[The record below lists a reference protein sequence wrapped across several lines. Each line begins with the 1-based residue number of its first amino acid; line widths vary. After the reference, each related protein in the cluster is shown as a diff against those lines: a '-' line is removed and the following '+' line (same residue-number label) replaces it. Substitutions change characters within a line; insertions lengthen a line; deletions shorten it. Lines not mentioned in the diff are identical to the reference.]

1 MSKIDNNGIVYN
13 QKYWLAFLYSLFAYF
28 LFDVCWQYVWENNKL
43 FQVFQGLSCLALI
56 FFYIKLKKRLV
67 LKGFALLFYLL
78 YVSICFVTLLRWPF
92 TPMQIPEKFLLLS
105 NSYMW
110 SYFLPL
116 IFLVKIDVEMLSEF
130 FHILLLYC
138 VFAIVFCIV
147 NYRDFYFDSA
157 LLFYSMIGFDSYV
170 VVRPQVPLDA
180 LFPLTFFVSYFSFW
194 NRKSKLLYIVTF
206 VFALIAALMMG
217 RRSCAAMGIG
227 LLFIALFLNINTKN
241 IIRVV
246 CLVIFLALLFWLAN
260 FDFDKALPLDSTFQV
275 LFGRMDQDTRS
286 GTEVDF
292 FRNFSA
298 IDWFVG
304 RGINGTYRS
313 LAVSDI
319 DRLNRFVCETGYLN
333 FILHGGLILLVPYIL
348 LLLNSIYKGLFKS
361 SNKISKVCSVY
372 LFYTI
377 ILLYPGGFPS
387 LSMSGILLWIC
398 IYICQSEKF
407 RHINENNF
415 VKLMKF
421 STLWK

>member
-1 MSKIDNNGIVYN
+1 
-13 QKYWLAFLYSLFAYF
+13 
-28 LFDVCWQYVWENNKL
+28 
-43 FQVFQGLSCLALI
+43 
-56 FFYIKLKKRLV
+56 
-67 LKGFALLFYLL
+67 
-78 YVSICFVTLLRWPF
+78 
-92 TPMQIPEKFLLLS
+92 MQIPEKFLLLS